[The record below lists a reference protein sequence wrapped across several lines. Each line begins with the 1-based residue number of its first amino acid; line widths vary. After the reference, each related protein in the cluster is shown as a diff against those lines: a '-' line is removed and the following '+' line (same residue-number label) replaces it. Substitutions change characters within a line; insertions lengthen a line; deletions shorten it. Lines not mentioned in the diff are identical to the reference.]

1 MTRSHVSTLTDM
13 NESDKE
19 WGIIIQARTGS
30 TRLPQKMIL
39 PFCNGKGIFEL
50 LLARLTTHFAKRL
63 KIVVATTT
71 ATGDDIIANIASRS
85 GAIPFRGSES
95 DVLGR
100 FIAAAEQNA
109 ISRIIRI
116 CADNPF
122 LDMDSI
128 DRLIETMDDNALTD
142 YVTFA
147 KSDGTPAM
155 KTHYGFWAEAVKRT
169 ALERAAAMSDAPIYH
184 EHVTNFIYTHPAHFK
199 LELLPIPDVL
209 DHNGRLRL
217 TIDTKDDFEISSKIY
232 HKLTESGKQITIDNV
247 VHTVD
252 EVPTCYA
259 EMERQI
265 KKNTK

>member
-1 MTRSHVSTLTDM
+1 M

-71 ATGDDIIANIASRS
+71 ATGDDIIANIASR
-85 GAIPFRGSES
+85 S

-169 ALERAAAMSDAPIYH
+169 ALERAAAMSDAKLH
-184 EHVTNFIYTHPAHFK
+184 LYTSGTFQIGTTPHTRCAGSQRTAAT
-199 LELLPIPDVL
+199 
-209 DHNGRLRL
+209 DH
-217 TIDTKDDFEISSKIY
+217 
-232 HKLTESGKQITIDNV
+232 
-247 VHTVD
+247 
-252 EVPTCYA
+252 
-259 EMERQI
+259 
-265 KKNTK
+265 